1 MKPRY
6 RRIDHGTDSLHFF
19 HIYAVKDRIKL
30 SSVPDSPSPSISI
43 PVSELP
49 IETLLPSESD
59 YQGLLSNFSVLI
71 SRVLVSKL
79 KYFSE
84 TFHDV
89 VTNHITQKYSK

>member
-1 MKPRY
+1 MVQ
-6 RRIDHGTDSLHFF
+6 IHS
-19 HIYAVKDRIKL
+19 HIC

-59 YQGLLSNFSVLI
+59 YQGLLSDFSLLV
-71 SRVLVSKL
+71 SQVLVSKL

-89 VTNHITQKYSK
+89 VTHHITH